1 MKKLIIFSAALAA
14 LVSCNKSII
23 EMPVA
28 SDEKGYIVLDVATSD
43 VMVETKALTANT
55 NLTGYNISLID
66 KATSTTLWTKEYA
79 EAQENAELWK
89 VAPGTYTIMVEN
101 KSEDEVYPNNTSAGE
116 IRIAGQKDV
125 TVNAGQTSTCSIAC
139 SPVNA
144 KISFNATSEFLSM
157 FQGATV
163 SVTGSERTAKLGSV
177 TTSFETATAAF
188 FNPMKVSWNLKATV
202 FSVENEY
209 SGFVTLEAAKWS
221 KVTFKTNSTNGIISL
236 EISVNGE
243 ITDIIPLD
251 VTIDPSTGGVTTTP
265 GI

>member
-1 MKKLIIFSAALAA
+1 MKKIIIFAAALAA
-14 LVSCNKSII
+14 LVSCNKSVIVSSV
-23 EMPVA
+23 EA
-28 SDEKGYIVLDVATSD
+28 DEPGFISLGISTSD
-43 VMVETKALTANT
+43 VMVETKALAANT
-55 NLTGYNISLID
+55 SLAGYNITLIN
-66 KATSTTLWTKEYA
+66 KTTSQTWTEEYETA
-79 EAQENAELWK
+79 VANANLWK
-89 VAPGTYTIMVEN
+89 VAPGNYTIKVEN
-101 KSEDEVYPNNTSAGE
+101 KSESEVYPDNTSAGE
-116 IRIAGQKDV
+116 IRIAGQTDV
-125 TVNAGQTSTCSIAC
+125 TVNAGQTSICSIAC

-163 SVTGSERTAKLGSV
+163 SVTGSKRTAELGSV
-177 TTSFETATAAF
+177 TTSFGTEAF
-188 FNPMKVSWNLKATV
+188 FNPMEVRWTLKASV
-202 FSVENEY
+202 FSVAQEY
-209 SGFVTLEAAKWS
+209 SGVVTLEAAKWS